1 MCSVGDGEISIK
13 EFLAQCDDEYRE
25 DGALGEMDEESK
37 ARQASLS
44 PKKDKAARKNVFG
57 QTMNLTI
64 AADQALYNR
73 HTRAKGAQPFKLAAK
88 REIVP
93 VAEDAKA
100 GIEKIMEFIKIEQL
114 KLTDMFYKIDVDGS
128 GDIEPMELVEALRK
142 MGLALSPAEL
152 NAVVH
157 ELDVDGD
164 GSVELH
170 EYLTQMKR
178 INRAPPD
185 NFCRTCGCT
194 CRRCLTVC
202 HVLQGRGSRRKATR
216 SPRGR
221 PAGSWARTASRG
233 CSRRPT
239 APR

>member
-128 GDIEPMELVEALRK
+128 GDID
-142 MGLALSPAEL
+142 
-152 NAVVH
+152 
-157 ELDVDGD
+157 LDEFLKAMMAKAQDPEVRDD
-164 GSVELH
+164 VELLVH
-170 EYLTQMKR
+170 SQDTE
-178 INRAPPD
+178 
-185 NFCRTCGCT
+185 
-194 CRRCLTVC
+194 
-202 HVLQGRGSRRKATR
+202 S
-216 SPRGR
+216 
-221 PAGSWARTASRG
+221 
-233 CSRRPT
+233 
-239 APR
+239 

>member
-44 PKKDKAARKNVFG
+44 PKKEKAARKNVFG

-142 MGLALSPAEL
+142 MGLTLSPAEL

-178 INRAPPD
+178 INRAPP
-185 NFCRTCGCT
+185 NKCCGTCDCVSP
-194 CRRCLTVC
+194 LSDDA
-202 HVLQGRGSRRKATR
+202 HVFQGRGSRRKAAR